1 MFGSS
6 FTLLSSTNLNRYL
19 SLPLTSVNS
28 VLSALK
34 SPCFSATYRSRHSAA
49 HPQSIRA
56 AHRLFAFSISNLQFS
71 TFNSFRLHA
80 PNSFRIRTSEKHAR
94 KPFRI
99 RSSKTQHLKSFRMC
113 SYKKRGWGPP
123 SSIAKAYSNLR
134 WQSEPALMK
143 RSLPMAM
150 ERDTLRRGSG
160 DR

>member
-34 SPCFSATYRSRHSAA
+34 SPCFSATYRSRHSAT

-71 TFNSFRLHA
+71 TFNSFRLHV
-80 PNSFRIRTSEKHAR
+80 PNPIRMCSSAKHAR
-94 KPFRI
+94 N
-99 RSSKTQHLKSFRMC
+99 QFRMC
-113 SYKKRGWGPP
+113 SFKTRHLKPFRMCSSKKNRGGLP
-123 SSIAKAYSNLR
+123 STSTSGSPVLRESTSQLSIRKV
-134 WQSEPALMK
+134 
-143 RSLPMAM
+143 
-150 ERDTLRRGSG
+150 RGTA
-160 DR
+160 R